1 MYIMLYIIIYE
12 IIISLFSFMLRAFF
26 TVLYYVDISLFY
38 DYMDMKKL
46 FRLFLFTWIPLKLRL
61 IQKTLIFFLL
71 TLA

>member
-1 MYIMLYIIIYE
+1 
-12 IIISLFSFMLRAFF
+12 MLRAFF
-26 TVLYYVDISLFY
+26 TVLIYVDISLFY
-38 DYMDMKKL
+38 DYMGMKKL

>member
-1 MYIMLYIIIYE
+1 MYIMAYIIIYE

-38 DYMDMKKL
+38 YYMGMKKL
-46 FRLFLFTWIPLKLRL
+46 FRLFLFTWIPLKIRL
-61 IQKTLIFFLL
+61 IKKNSIFFLL

>member
-1 MYIMLYIIIYE
+1 MYIMVYIIIYE
-12 IIISLFSFMLRAFF
+12 IIISLFSFIVRVFF

-38 DYMDMKKL
+38 DYVGMQKL
-46 FRLFLFTWIPLKLRL
+46 FRLFLFIWIPLKLRL

>member
-1 MYIMLYIIIYE
+1 
-12 IIISLFSFMLRAFF
+12 MLRTLF
-26 TVLYYVDISLFY
+26 TVLYYVDIFLFY
-38 DYMDMKKL
+38 YYIGMKKL

>member
-1 MYIMLYIIIYE
+1 MYIYGIHIIYE
-12 IIISLFSFMLRAFF
+12 IIISLFSFIARALF
-26 TVLYYVDISLFY
+26 TVLYYVDVSLFY
-38 DYMDMKKL
+38 DYIGMKKL